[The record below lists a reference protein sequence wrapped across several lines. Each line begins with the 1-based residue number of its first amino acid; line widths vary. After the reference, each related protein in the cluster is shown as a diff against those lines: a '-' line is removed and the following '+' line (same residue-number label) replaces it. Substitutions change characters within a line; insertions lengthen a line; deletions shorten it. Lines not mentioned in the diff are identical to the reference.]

1 MHNPEEVDKLVM
13 YKMQKKF
20 DKNDLSGM
28 NLSFVKIELLTNITM
43 FKQKLKEQSIIK
55 DVKQYHEI

>member
-1 MHNPEEVDKLVM
+1 
-13 YKMQKKF
+13 
-20 DKNDLSGM
+20 M

>member
-1 MHNPEEVDKLVM
+1 
-13 YKMQKKF
+13 
-20 DKNDLSGM
+20 
-28 NLSFVKIELLTNITM
+28 M